1 MRIPPSNPVNL
12 KLVIGD
18 SGKITVNITFNRGD
32 NDESNCR

>member
-1 MRIPPSNPVNL
+1 MMIPPSNPVNL
-12 KLVIGD
+12 QLLTDG